1 MGKKLA
7 KNLKGNFNYHYGSY
21 YGNYNGYDI
30 AIRYDYTS
38 MLYNIYLCVKGK
50 ENIDKLNELL
60 SKIDKYAIAKYKNY
74 NLTITESCDNHKQ
87 VIELANNILD
97 ELTNYLNKNKYKN
110 ICKVCKENNNT
121 KLVDIDSNIT
131 YMCEDCIN
139 DTKKNYKKELEE
151 KKKIKENIPLGIFG
165 AILGA
170 IPGFVIWFIL
180 GYLMINPTIMGLII
194 MLGSAYF
201 YKWFANSMKLPG
213 LIISLIIG
221 FIFIVLANEFTSS
234 YTLYNE
240 YVNQYNI
247 NIIDAY
253 KAMPYYLNNN
263 EIFRTSY
270 NQNLILA
277 VIFAIFGG
285 LTNLGIYRRYT
296 AINKIKEVK

>member
-7 KNLKGNFNYHYGSY
+7 KNLKGNFKYITGAY
-21 YGNYNGYDI
+21 YGNYNNYDI
-30 AIRYDYTS
+30 TIRYDYTS

-50 ENIDKLNELL
+50 ENIDKLNEIL
-60 SKIDKYAIAKYKNY
+60 SKIDKYAVAKYKNN
-74 NLTITESCDNHKQ
+74 NLTITESCDNHKE
-87 VIELANNILD
+87 VVKSANNILD

-110 ICKVCKENNNT
+110 ICKSCQEEKKT
-121 KLVDIDSNIT
+121 KLVDIDSNIK
-131 YMCEDCIN
+131 YMCSDCIN
-139 DTKKNYKKELEE
+139 HTKKMYKEELNE
-151 KKKIKENIPLGIFG
+151 KKKIKENVVSGIFG
-165 AILGA
+165 AIIGS
-170 IPGFVIWFIL
+170 IPGFVVWFIL

-221 FIFIVLANEFTSS
+221 FIFIIFANELTCS

-240 YVNQYNI
+240 YSHQYNI

-263 EIFRTSY
+263 EIFRASY
-270 NQNLILA
+270 NQNLVLSF
-277 VIFAIFGG
+277 IFAIFGS
-285 LTNLGIYRRYT
+285 LTNLGIYFRYSV
-296 AINKIKEVK
+296 INKIKEVK